1 MFDRLPDAALVADL
15 AAVQEMPPE
24 SSAAAAA
31 SSLIEQLM
39 GWDRVAAWVEAQRL
53 DVMRRFVDARSGA
66 DRELVAG
73 AEPGEQQ
80 CGADQWSAS
89 HKAAVARLEASLDE
103 TAGKFAAEEVA
114 LALGISPTSASRQL
128 ALARDLHEVH
138 HDLSEALHLGQVSP
152 FVAMMVAQA
161 TRRLPVDARQTLD
174 EAVTTDA
181 VELTAGRAIE
191 AARNR
196 VAEVDLDADLRTRL
210 ARDSRHAFLK
220 PLPDDLAMLAAV
232 MPAEEAVQAW
242 RTVDQ
247 HARRLRSSGD
257 PRTLDQLR
265 CDAIAEFLVSP
276 PVAPSAGV
284 PAVAA
289 EQDATTDD
297 EPTERTRGRSRPTVS
312 VQVVISLSTLL
323 GLDSRSAHLEG
334 YGAINARA
342 VGRILASGEA
352 TLSRLLCDPLS
363 GAVMV
368 ADPARYS
375 PTAGLI
381 HATTCRDRHCR
392 MPVCDARVRDLDHI
406 QAAADAGLTS
416 ESNLH
421 GLCERSH
428 LAKHHPGWHVEGD
441 ATGVVTWTTP
451 TGRRY
456 PSLPPPATG
465 YGTGP
470 PRAPDDEDDINAWWS
485 SHQRLQAALRDRHS
499 TPASAA

>member
-1 MFDRLPDAALVADL
+1 MYPQDRWRGENLSVGCTKIASMFDCLPDADLVRDL
-15 AAVQEMPPE
+15 VAVQERQPE
-24 SSAAAAA
+24 TSEALAA
-31 SSLIEQLM
+31 SGLIEQLM
-39 GWDRVAAWVEAQRL
+39 GWASVAAWVEAQRL
-53 DVMRRFVDARSGA
+53 DVMRRFVEARVDA
-66 DRELVAG
+66 DHELAAS
-73 AEPGEQQ
+73 AEPDEH
-80 CGADQWSAS
+80 DPRVEWSVS
-89 HKAAVARLEASLDE
+89 HRAAIARLEASLDE

-114 LALGISPTSASRQL
+114 LALGISPASASREL

-138 HDLSEALHLGQVSP
+138 PDLGEALLLGQVSP

-161 TRRLPVDARQTLD
+161 TRRLPDEQRRTLD

-181 VELTAGRAIE
+181 VELTAGRAID

-210 ARDSRHAFLK
+210 ARDSRSAFLK
-220 PLPDDLAMLAAV
+220 PLADDLAMLAAV
-232 MPAEEAVQAW
+232 MPADDAVRAW
-242 RTVDQ
+242 RSIDQ
-247 HARRLRSSGD
+247 AARTLRSRGD
-257 PRTLDQLR
+257 ARTLDQLR
-265 CDAIAEFLVSP
+265 CDAMAQFLVDP
-276 PVAPSAGV
+276 PVGD
-284 PAVAA
+284 PATSC
-289 EQDATTDD
+289 QQGTATGDRPTD
-297 EPTERTRGRSRPTVS
+297 RTLTRSRPTVS

-323 GLDSRSAHLEG
+323 GLDSKSAHLEG
-334 YGAINARA
+334 YGAINASA
-342 VGRILASGEA
+342 VGRILASGDA
-352 TLSRLLCDPLS
+352 TLSRLLCDPLN

-368 ADPARYS
+368 ADPTRYA
-375 PTAGLI
+375 PTSGLV

-421 GLCERSH
+421 GLCKRSH
-428 LAKHHPGWHVEGD
+428 LAKHHPGWRVEGD

-470 PRAPDDEDDINAWWS
+470 PRA
-485 SHQRLQAALRDRHS
+485 AA
-499 TPASAA
+499 